1 MRSERLAISMNISI
15 TLNEIQGNSALLAAE
30 VWISQHIIKRHL
42 LESLHLTLKKCARNL
57 FICHVF
63 HLFTAILKC
72 PVQIKRTRMKY
83 T

>member
-30 VWISQHIIKRHL
+30 VWISQHIIKRYL
-42 LESLHLTLKKCARNL
+42 LESLHLTLKKCACNL
-57 FICHVF
+57 FTCHVF
-63 HLFTAILKC
+63 HLFIAILKC